1 MSPSKWK
8 MVCVLTGL
16 ALAVGPSV
24 LNGQSSGS
32 TAEVRLGSGLGPVG
46 WDSTL
51 SAEYWPVFKV
61 RAPLGTGAG
70 QSEEYRLRSDRSP
83 PIGPLLHTL
92 SAPAHWGGRDLLTIG
107 IVAATTGAAV
117 LVEESLFEYLNENK
131 SGSVNALERI
141 GDIYGTP
148 LFTGSVSLVTYGSGL
163 LFHSTPVKETGLM
176 MVEALLLT
184 AAVQQPLRL
193 AVGRARPLTGE
204 GHLSFD
210 PFTTANEYA
219 AFISG
224 HTWSAMALSTII
236 SRQVGNP
243 WVSVLAYSLAGVTAG
258 SRLYAG
264 KHWLSDVIIGGAA
277 GYFTATTIWRWHK
290 ARVVAGSKLSLLL
303 SPNGFVVNAS
313 F

>member
-1 MSPSKWK
+1 
-8 MVCVLTGL
+8 MVCVLSGI

-24 LNGQSSGS
+24 LTGQSRCS
-32 TAEVRLGSGLGPVG
+32 TAEWQLGSGLGSVG
-46 WDSTL
+46 WDSTG
-51 SAEYWPVFKV
+51 SAGCRSVFKV
-61 RAPLGTGAG
+61 PGTLGTGFR
-70 QSEEYRLRSDRSP
+70 QSDEYRLRSDLPP
-83 PIGPLLHTL
+83 PIGPLLHTI
-92 SAPAHWGGRDLLTIG
+92 SAPAHWGGRDLLTLG

-117 LVEESLFEYLNENK
+117 LVEESVFEHFENNR
-131 SGSVNALERI
+131 SGFPDALERV

-184 AAVQQPLRL
+184 GAVQQPVRI

-210 PFTTANEYA
+210 PFNAAGEYA

-224 HTWSAMALSTII
+224 HTWSAMAVSTIV
-236 SRQVGNP
+236 SRQVGKP
-243 WVSVLAYSLAGVTAG
+243 WVSVLVYSLAGVTAG

-264 KHWLSDVIIGGAA
+264 KHWLSDVIMGGAA
-277 GYFTATTIWRWHK
+277 GYYTATTIWRWHM
-290 ARVVAGSKLSLLL
+290 ARAGAGSRLSFLLV
-303 SPNGFVVNAS
+303 PNGFVVNAS

>member
-1 MSPSKWK
+1 
-8 MVCVLTGL
+8 MVCLLTGV

-24 LNGQSSGS
+24 LIGQSTGS
-32 TAEVRLGSGLGPVG
+32 TAGQEPES
-46 WDSTL
+46 
-51 SAEYWPVFKV
+51 
-61 RAPLGTGAG
+61 GAG
-70 QSEEYRLRSDRSP
+70 QSEEYRLRSNRRP

-92 SAPAHWGGRDLLTIG
+92 SAPAHWDRRDLLTLG

-117 LVEESLFEYLNENK
+117 LIEESVFEHLEENR
-131 SGSVNALERI
+131 SGFADELERI

-148 LFTGSVSLVTYGSGL
+148 LFTGPLSLALYGSGH

-204 GHLSFD
+204 GNLSFD
-210 PFTTANEYA
+210 PFNAANEYA

-224 HTWSAMALSTII
+224 HTWSAMAVSTII
-236 SRQVGNP
+236 SRQVGKP

-264 KHWLSDVIIGGAA
+264 KHWLSDVLIGGAA
-277 GYFTATTIWRWHK
+277 GYYTASTIWRWHK
-290 ARVVAGSKLSLLL
+290 ARAVAGSKLSLLL
-303 SPNGFVVNAS
+303 VPNGFVVNAS

>member
-1 MSPSKWK
+1 MSPSKRK
-8 MVCVLTGL
+8 LVCVLTGL
-16 ALAVGPSV
+16 ALAVGPSA
-24 LNGQSSGS
+24 LNGQSSGP
-32 TAEVRLGSGLGPVG
+32 TAKVRLGSGLGPVG

-51 SAEYWPVFKV
+51 SAGYWPVFKV

-70 QSEEYRLRSDRSP
+70 QSEEYRLRSNRRP

-92 SAPAHWGGRDLLTIG
+92 SAPAHWDHRDLLTLG

-117 LVEESLFEYLNENK
+117 LVEESVFEHLEENR
-131 SGSVNALERI
+131 SGFADDLERI

-148 LFTGSVSLVTYGSGL
+148 LFTGPVSLALYGSGL

-210 PFTTANEYA
+210 PFNAANEYA
-219 AFISG
+219 AFILHRDQAAEENARIPRNFGFFKSF
-224 HTWSAMALSTII
+224 
-236 SRQVGNP
+236 GNIGDQIGQ
-243 WVSVLAYSLAGVTAG
+243 AGVGRGAG
-258 SRLYAG
+258 
-264 KHWLSDVIIGGAA
+264 VGAV
-277 GYFTATTIWRWHK
+277 GRRSSHCHHTNI
-290 ARVVAGSKLSLLL
+290 
-303 SPNGFVVNAS
+303 SPTVD
-313 F
+313 

>member
-1 MSPSKWK
+1 

-24 LNGQSSGS
+24 L
-32 TAEVRLGSGLGPVG
+32 T
-46 WDSTL
+46 
-51 SAEYWPVFKV
+51 
-61 RAPLGTGAG
+61 G
-70 QSEEYRLRSDRSP
+70 QSEEYRLRSERSP

-92 SAPAHWGGRDLLTIG
+92 SAPAHWGSRDFLTLG
-107 IVAATTGAAV
+107 IVAATTGAAL
-117 LVEESLFEYLNENK
+117 LVEESLFEHLDENK
-131 SGSVNALERI
+131 SGSADGLERI

-148 LFTGSVSLVTYGSGL
+148 LFTGSVSLATWASGM

-184 AAVQQPLRL
+184 AAIQQPLRFI
-193 AVGRARPLTGE
+193 VGRARPLTGE
-204 GHLSFD
+204 GHLTFD
-210 PFTTANEYA
+210 PFNAANEYA

-236 SRQVGNP
+236 SKQVGNP

-258 SRLYAG
+258 SRLYVG

-277 GYFTATTIWRWHK
+277 GYYTATTIWRWHK
-290 ARVVAGSKLSLLL
+290 ARAVAGSRLSLLL
-303 SPNGFVVNAS
+303 LPNGFVVNAS